1 MKHNLFQIALFLIF
15 ASLIFSCQKIDQ
27 LAENFKFQKK
37 SASEIPNN
45 FPKEISILLPTQYR
59 KKSTGYP
66 KNAKDEN
73 WMEIYKDEKSGKWII
88 GKADLQISYGRDE
101 CVGEDVM
108 IIKSKNKDAA
118 LFFTNFEC
126 LMQNPETVLENISL
140 FPEHPVSFKLN
151 GENYS
156 LSSKGN
162 VLDDKG
168 YVIPANFVS
177 NQTDQELAD
186 SQIKNYSLSFFG
198 DAKNIEL
205 FTSPEIKFTTPKIIW
220 LGDLNGD
227 HLPDMILDLSEF
239 YEAKHFYF
247 FLSDPSDKEN
257 PLKKLA
263 DLQVVND
270 C

>member
-1 MKHNLFQIALFLIF
+1 MNQNYFRIAFFIIF
-15 ASLIFSCQKIDQ
+15 ANLIFSCQKIDQ
-27 LAENFKFQKK
+27 LAENFKLQKK
-37 SASEIPNN
+37 SAVEIGKN
-45 FPKEISILLPTQYR
+45 FPTDISILLPTQYR
-59 KKSTGYP
+59 KESTGYP
-66 KNAKDEN
+66 KNAIDEN

-88 GKADLQISYGRDE
+88 GNADLHISYGRDE

-108 IIKSKNKDAA
+108 IIKSKNEKAA
-118 LFFTNFEC
+118 LFFTNFEG
-126 LMQNPETVLENISL
+126 LMENPETVLENISL
-140 FPEHPVSFKLN
+140 YPEHPVSFKLN
-151 GENYS
+151 GEDYS
-156 LSSKGN
+156 LSAKGN
-162 VLDDKG
+162 VLDEKG
-168 YVIPANFVS
+168 FVIPANFVR
-177 NQTDQELAD
+177 NRTDQELAD
-186 SQIKNYSLSFFG
+186 SQIKNYSISFFS

-239 YEAKHFYF
+239 YEAHHFYF
-247 FLSDPSDKEN
+247 FLSDPSDKEI